1 MKAKGVAERNQER
14 ERGIIIWARKDREE
28 EKSNKEWRKKEEK
41 ETIISPSGQIGA
53 EWILSHAISHLYAN
67 LHY

>member
-1 MKAKGVAERNQER
+1 MKKRVIRS
-14 ERGIIIWARKDREE
+14 E
-28 EKSNKEWRKKEEK
+28 EKKEI
-41 ETIISPSGQIGA
+41 IISPNGQIEA